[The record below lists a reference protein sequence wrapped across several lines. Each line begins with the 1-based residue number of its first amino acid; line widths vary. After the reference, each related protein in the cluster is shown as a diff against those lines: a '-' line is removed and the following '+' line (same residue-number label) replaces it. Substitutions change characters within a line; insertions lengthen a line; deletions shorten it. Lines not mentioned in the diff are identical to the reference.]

1 MTDGHIDW
9 LPVCLPS
16 WLTGW
21 LLRLSPAM
29 WWDHHHWQA
38 QQKTDGKRL
47 SACACVYVCACVGV
61 CIRVWWLHSCINTVL
76 CGWVSRPSLTIIL
89 SHLCLSHSQAHKHR
103 KSKHSQCTHTKCGLG
118 GEVVLRRSELRVRME
133 RDKRGTDNTCV
144 GDIMLRFECLKW
156 LFLLTSPAILKRN
169 ASSKLL
175 INYSTFHSHIIVIHF
190 PKLTPLARFW
200 AWGME

>member
-1 MTDGHIDW
+1 MGILTGCPSACQADW
-9 LPVCLPS
+9 LADYWGLVLLCGEIII
-16 WLTGW
+16 TGK
-21 LLRLSPAM
+21 
-29 WWDHHHWQA
+29 HN
-38 QQKTDGKRL
+38 KRL
-47 SACACVYVCACVGV
+47 MGRGCQLARVSICVCACVGV
-61 CIRVWWLHSCINTVL
+61 RIRVWWLHSCINTVL

-118 GEVVLRRSELRVRME
+118 GEVVLRRNELRVRME

-156 LFLLTSPAILKRN
+156 LFLLTNPAISKRN

-175 INYSTFHSHIIVIHF
+175 INHSTFHSHIIVIHF
-190 PKLTPLARFW
+190 PKPTPLARVW
-200 AWGME
+200 AWGTE